1 MTQDLAYF
9 TALRRT
15 ALRERIRS
23 DGIDAFI
30 TFHPANRRYLTGFDG
45 SFGFALVSA
54 DGEGTGADVLLTD
67 WRYVTQASQQAP
79 AMEVVELKKDKHLW
93 TPLGKALAARGLKR
107 LAFESA
113 RAPHAW
119 HADGS
124 TWLSDVEWVPTT
136 GVVEKLRSIKDAYE
150 IDRLKR
156 AQAIAGDVFADVL
169 PLVRPGVTERELA
182 IAMRHRIE
190 LAGAENYPTMP
201 IVASGWRAALPHGR
215 ASTKTVER
223 GEFVLFDFGALVD
236 GYHSDMT
243 RTVACGA
250 VSDEHRAIYELVA
263 RSEQAGI
270 DLAAAGV
277 TGQAIDRACRE
288 PIVAAGYRDGQMHGY
303 SVGHGLGYEVHEDP
317 FISEGYE
324 APIEAGMVVTIEP
337 GVYLPGET
345 GVRIEDTVLITEGGC
360 EVFDTTTREL
370 LVL

>member
-1 MTQDLAYF
+1 MTETDLTSF
-9 TALRRT
+9 TARRRD
-15 ALRERIRS
+15 ALRERLRK
-23 DGIDAFI
+23 DGLDAFV

-54 DGEGTGADVLLTD
+54 ESSDGDVLLTD
-67 WRYVTQASQQAP
+67 WRYVTQASQQSP
-79 AMEVVELKKDKHLW
+79 AIEIVELKKDKHLW
-93 TPLGKALAARGLKR
+93 SPLGQALAARGAKR
-107 LAFESA
+107 LGFESV

-119 HADGS
+119 HADGVD
-124 TWLSDVEWVPTT
+124 WLDDVEWVPTK
-136 GVVEKLRSIKDAYE
+136 GVVELLRSLKDAYE
-150 IDRLKR
+150 IERLKR
-156 AQAIAGDVFADVL
+156 AQEVADAVFAEVL
-169 PLVRPGVTERELA
+169 PLVRPGVTERALA
-182 IAMRHRIE
+182 IELRHRIE
-190 LAGAENYPTMP
+190 LAGAENYPGLP

-215 ASTKTVER
+215 ASTKVVEK

-243 RTVACGA
+243 RTVACGE
-250 VSDEHRAIYELVA
+250 VSPEHRAIYELVA
-263 RSEQAGI
+263 ASERAGVE
-270 DLAAAGV
+270 LAAAGV
-277 TGQAIDRACRE
+277 TGQAIDRACRD

-317 FISEGYE
+317 FLSEGYE
-324 APIEAGMVVTIEP
+324 APLKTGMVVTIEP